1 MIVDLALTDMTE
13 NMNFPLLGEPL
24 SVDLV
29 NTRMRSRGADVDLL
43 GTTLA
48 LNAWLKIQGHRIAWT
63 GRASA
68 SDLRAVLA
76 LREVL
81 DALLRAHCEARRP
94 AAAALQMFNRTL
106 RSQSPQAQLT
116 WPPSGPRPATLAT
129 ASRRKTL
136 LHQLALDALE
146 VLTGPQA
153 GLLRKCANPDCILL
167 FIADNPR
174 RRWCSS
180 AVCGNRA
187 RVSRHYQHQRSH

>member
-1 MIVDLALTDMTE
+1 MTA
-13 NMNFPLLGEPL
+13 NIHFPLLGAPL
-24 SVDLV
+24 AVDLV
-29 NTRMRSRGADVDLL
+29 NTRMRSRGADLDLL
-43 GTTLA
+43 GTTRA
-48 LNAWLKIQGHRIAWT
+48 LNAWLKAQNRRIAWS
-63 GRASA
+63 GRALA

-94 AAAALQMFNRTL
+94 AAETVQTFNRAL
-106 RSQSPQAQLT
+106 GLQNPRAQLA
-116 WPPSGPRPATLAT
+116 WPASGPRAAPPAA
-129 ASRRKTL
+129 ASRCKTL

-153 GLLRKCANPDCILL
+153 GLLRKCANPDCVLL
-167 FIADNPR
+167 FVANNPR

-187 RVSRHYQHQRSH
+187 RVSRHYQHQRPH